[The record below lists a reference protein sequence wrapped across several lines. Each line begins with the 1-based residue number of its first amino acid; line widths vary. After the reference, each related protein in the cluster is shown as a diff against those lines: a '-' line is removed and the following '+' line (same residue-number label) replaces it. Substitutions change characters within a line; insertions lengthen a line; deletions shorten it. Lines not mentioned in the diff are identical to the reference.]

1 MKKIVILG
9 STGSIGRQTLE
20 VIEKNPGDFK
30 VIAISGHKNQKLLK
44 EQAEEFGA
52 EIGDPYKLATLKE
65 ADLIVN
71 AISGCAGI
79 EPTYKA
85 VFAGKN
91 VALANKE
98 SLVSAGKIIMDKAR
112 ETGAEIIPIDSE
124 HSAIFQILQ
133 KNPGRK
139 IKKIILT
146 CSGGPF
152 LGRKDLHGITKE
164 DALAHPTWKMGPKI
178 TIDCATLMNKG
189 LEIIEAK
196 YLFGLPPQ
204 EIEVVIHPESEVHGM
219 VEFQDGETIAYTSPR
234 DMHIPIKY
242 ALYHPDAKV
251 EGKFEKLENL
261 KFTFLEPDLK
271 TFRLLKLAM
280 DAAET
285 EGTKAAYMNAIN
297 ETMVQKFLAGKIK
310 FHEITE
316 LVNKKTRQYKNIEN
330 PKIEDILGLRL
341 ESTW

>member
-9 STGSIGRQTLE
+9 STGSIGGQVLE
-20 VIEKNPGDFK
+20 VVEQNPADFK
-30 VIAISGHKNQKLLK
+30 VIAVSGHKNRELLQ
-44 EQAEEFGA
+44 EQAEKFGA
-52 EIGDPYKLATLKE
+52 VIGGPCELAALKE
-65 ADLIVN
+65 ADLIIN

-85 VFAGKN
+85 VCAGKN

-98 SLVSAGKIIMDKAR
+98 SLVSAGEIIMNKAR
-112 ETGAEIIPIDSE
+112 ETGAKIIPVDSE

-152 LGRKDLHGITKE
+152 LGRKDLRGITKE
-164 DALAHPTWKMGPKI
+164 EALAHPTWKMGPKI

-204 EIEVVIHPESEVHGM
+204 EIGVVIHPESEIHGM
-219 VEFQDGETIAYTSPR
+219 VEFQDGETVAYISPR
-234 DMHIPIKY
+234 DMRIPIKY
-242 ALYHPDAKV
+242 ALHYPDAET
-251 EGKFEKLENL
+251 EGEFAKPENL
-261 KFTFLEPDLK
+261 KFTFREPDLK

-280 DAAET
+280 DVAET
-285 EGTKAAYMNAIN
+285 EGTKAAYMNLVN
-297 ETMVQKFLAGKIK
+297 EAAVQEFLAGKIK
-310 FHEITE
+310 FYEITE
-316 LVNKKTRQYKNIEN
+316 LVNAKTRRYKNVEN
-330 PKIEDILGLRL
+330 PKIENILSLRL
-341 ESTW
+341 ESTG